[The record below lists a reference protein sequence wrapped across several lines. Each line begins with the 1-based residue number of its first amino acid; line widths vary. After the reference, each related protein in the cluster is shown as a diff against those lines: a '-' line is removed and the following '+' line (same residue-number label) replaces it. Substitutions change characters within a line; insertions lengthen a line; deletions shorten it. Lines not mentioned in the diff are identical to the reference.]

1 MSEYESTIRAMMA
14 MANADEGDRITS
26 SDLAECEAA
35 VCIIQD
41 LQAENKV
48 MHENM
53 LTVVGASTAL
63 KAEVAR
69 LKKIEAAARKC
80 RWSVTDKENKAYV
93 DKNRVLDLWEALE
106 SDDESE

>member
-69 LKKIEAAARKC
+69 LREFFKSEIAHMETWERHAMAARFKQ
-80 RWSVTDKENKAYV
+80 
-93 DKNRVLDLWEALE
+93 ALQDSGDAAGGE
-106 SDDESE
+106 